1 MRGDADAEARRGV
14 VTPPPCPA
22 DLPQAPRPPSGW
34 QRFWISWASWRL
46 KLPSRP
52 LPARVTLKGSG
63 FSTRPTAPHA
73 ARTAARAGSSR
84 QRREV

>member
-22 DLPQAPRPPSGW
+22 DLPPPAPL
-34 QRFWISWASWRL
+34 RFRISRASWRL

-52 LPARVTLKGSG
+52 LPAGVTLKGSG

>member
-1 MRGDADAEARRGV
+1 MRGDADAEVQRVGGRGGRHAA
-14 VTPPPCPA
+14 PCPA
-22 DLPQAPRPPSGW
+22 DLPQAAPL
-34 QRFWISWASWRL
+34 RFRISWASWRL